1 MGRPKALL
9 RGAGGESM
17 LVGAVE
23 RLLAGGCEEVV
34 VVLGAEADRAEEL
47 LTDAVGRWAPG
58 VLRAVVAAD
67 WDRGMAASL
76 AAGLTGLAEPAG
88 PAPDAVVVQLVDLP
102 DVGTAVVS
110 RVVEAWRGAGADPAA
125 ILRAAYDGDPGHP
138 VLLGHDHV
146 VGLAAEVA
154 EALRAAGPADYGARH
169 YLADRQVQLV
179 ECGDLAS
186 GHDVDRPEDLL

>member
-9 RGAGGESM
+9 RDAAGAST

-34 VVLGAEADRAEEL
+34 VVLGAEADRARAL
-47 LTDAVGRWAPG
+47 LTDATGNWSPG
-58 VLRAVVAAD
+58 SVRAVVAED

-76 AAGLTGLAEPAG
+76 ATGLSSLARDAQ
-88 PAPDAVVVQLVDLP
+88 APDAVVVQLVDLP

-110 RVVEAWRGAGADPAA
+110 RVVETWREAGADPAA
-125 ILRAAYDGDPGHP
+125 ILRAAYDGEPGHP
-138 VLLGHDHV
+138 VLLGDDHRV
-146 VGLAAEVA
+146 ALAGEVA
-154 EALRAAGPADYGARH
+154 GALRADGPADYGARH
-169 YLADRQVQLV
+169 YLADKQVQLV

>member
-9 RGAGGESM
+9 RDAGGASM

-34 VVLGAEADRAEEL
+34 VVLGAEAEAARAL
-47 LTDAVGRWAPG
+47 LVDAVGWAPG
-58 VLRAVVAAD
+58 TVRTVVAED
-67 WDRGMAASL
+67 WERGMAASL
-76 AAGLTGLAEPAG
+76 ATGLAEPAPDG
-88 PAPDAVVVQLVDLP
+88 PGSDAVVVQLVDLP

-110 RVVEAWRGAGADPAA
+110 RVVTTWRDSGADPAA
-125 ILRAAYDGDPGHP
+125 ILRAAYDGEPGHP
-138 VLLGHDHV
+138 VLLGADHRV
-146 VGLAAEVA
+146 ALAAEVA
-154 EALRAAGPADYGARH
+154 SALRVEGPADYGARH
-169 YLADRQVQLV
+169 YLADKQVQLV